1 MVSQHLRLAPE
12 EELLLANVLA
22 ECLDAMEEGAS
33 DLHAIAAR
41 YPSFSARVKPLLE
54 IAQAL
59 RQRRPDVPV
68 VTPQYLLDWEREAG
82 RHRRAP

>member
-1 MVSQHLRLAPE
+1 MVRQHLSLAPE

-22 ECLDAMEEGAS
+22 ECLDAMEGGS

-41 YPSFSARVKPLLE
+41 YPSLSARVMPLLE

-59 RQRRPDVPV
+59 RLRRPEAPV

-82 RHRRAP
+82 RQTRAS